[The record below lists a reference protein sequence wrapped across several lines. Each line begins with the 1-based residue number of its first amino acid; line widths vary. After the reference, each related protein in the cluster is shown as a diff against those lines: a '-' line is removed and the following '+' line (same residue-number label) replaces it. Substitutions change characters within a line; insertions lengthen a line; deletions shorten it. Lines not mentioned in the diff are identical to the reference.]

1 MSYND
6 HEIETL
12 NDTKDSAVHVMR
24 NVKHSRGN
32 AVSVDWFQW
41 GGFECGWEGGLL
53 LGHTRAVDAGGA
65 HLCEDLV
72 QPLKGTIKM

>member
-1 MSYND
+1 MSNTAG
-6 HEIETL
+6 EMLFLWI
-12 NDTKDSAVHVMR
+12 DSY
-24 NVKHSRGN
+24 G
-32 AVSVDWFQW
+32 

>member
-1 MSYND
+1 MDIICKRIIMKMHFCLLKIIKPIKMSYND

-32 AVSVDWFQW
+32 AVSVD
-41 GGFECGWEGGLL
+41 
-53 LGHTRAVDAGGA
+53 
-65 HLCEDLV
+65 
-72 QPLKGTIKM
+72 

>member
-1 MSYND
+1 M
-6 HEIETL
+6 
-12 NDTKDSAVHVMR
+12 
-24 NVKHSRGN
+24 G
-32 AVSVDWFQW
+32 

>member
-12 NDTKDSAVHVMR
+12 KTVLYMWWEMSNTAGEMLFLWIDSY
-24 NVKHSRGN
+24 
-32 AVSVDWFQW
+32 
-41 GGFECGWEGGLL
+41 GGFGCGWEGGLL

-72 QPLKGTIKM
+72 QPLKGTVKM

>member
-12 NDTKDSAVHVMR
+12 NDTKECCTCDEKCQTQQGKCCFCGLIPM
-24 NVKHSRGN
+24 
-32 AVSVDWFQW
+32 